1 MVDTETLVDEARA
14 TSELRDRRHDVSRS
28 DTVTAVM
35 LGGGFLVVVLLGLLR
50 TPQLDPAEFGLLAA
64 LVVAHVL
71 AGRVVFE
78 STAGMA
84 VATQPILV
92 VALLVLPPLLVPVV
106 VAAGILVERRPQ
118 WSIDWWHQLLVGATG
133 GWHAV
138 GAAVVFWTAD
148 PELSLSS
155 WRWYLLALVAQFA
168 ADSVVAAIRCAAV
181 GLSLGVLVQPLRWTY
196 AIDSLLAPVG
206 LTAVLAAGA
215 TGWAV
220 LLALPQVGVL
230 ALVARDRVESF
241 ERVVTIGS
249 AFEGEMTVARTDPLT
264 DLPNRRAWDEAVA
277 AAATAVAADPSIEVV
292 VLMSDVDGLKALNDT
307 LGHEAGDRYL
317 CAAARLL
324 SEAAPD
330 DAHVA
335 RLGGD
340 EFGILVVGTGTG
352 SDRLDLDSIVGRI
365 RSALV
370 DAPEI
375 HGRRLSMSIG
385 VATNRE
391 VAGRE
396 VANRDDTNR
405 DDTNRSVMNLDA
417 LLALADERSLA
428 EKSAR
433 RAGR

>member
-1 MVDTETLVDEARA
+1 MDTEALVEEVRA
-14 TSELRDRRHDVSRS
+14 TSELRERRNDVSRS
-28 DTVTAVM
+28 DAISAVV
-35 LGGGFLVVVLLGLLR
+35 LGGGFLLVVLVGMFRGLQLESTELGLLV
-50 TPQLDPAEFGLLAA
+50 A
-64 LVVAHVL
+64 LGVAHVL

-78 STAGMA
+78 STAGAA

-106 VAAGILVERRPQ
+106 VAAGILVEQRPT

-138 GAAVVFWTAD
+138 GAALVFWAVE

-168 ADSVVAAIRCAAV
+168 ADAFVAAIRCASV

-196 AIDSLLAPVG
+196 AIDALLAPVG

-220 LLALPQVGVL
+220 LLALPPVGVL

-249 AFEGEMTVARTDPLT
+249 AFEGEMTIARTDPLT

-370 DAPEI
+370 DAPEV

-385 VATNRE
+385 VATNRDVE
-391 VAGRE
+391 SHGVP
-396 VANRDDTNR
+396 D
-405 DDTNRSVMNLDA
+405 LDA